1 MQFQISLFIV
11 LILVLVPV
19 GVIIWLIMRLL
30 KKVDRK
36 SVVNESGINDN
47 QLKLEQLKMQHE
59 EKMLSK
65 KLSTPLKIQAMERL
79 VLFLERLEPQQLV
92 SRNLEQG
99 MELRTFHLRLLH
111 NIREE
116 FEHNLAQQLYISKE
130 AWVLV
135 QNARDEVVKQINVQ
149 VSNLPENAE
158 ASLLATALVT
168 LHIAIIDE
176 AVDTIQAEFQKL

>member
-30 KKVDRK
+30 KKMDRK

-47 QLKLEQLKMQHE
+47 QLMLEQLKMQHE

-99 MELRTFHLRLLH
+99 MQLRTFHLRLLH

-116 FEHNLAQQLYISKE
+116 FEHNLAQQLYVSKE

-135 QNARDEVVKQINVQ
+135 QTARDEVVKQINVQ

-168 LHIAIIDE
+168 LHITILDE
-176 AVDTIQAEFQKL
+176 AVDTIQAEFQEL

>member
-1 MQFQISLFIV
+1 MQFQISLVIV

-19 GVIIWLIMRLL
+19 VAITWLIVRLV
-30 KKVDRK
+30 KRMDAKNVPDE
-36 SVVNESGINDN
+36 SVFNDN
-47 QLKLEQLKMQHE
+47 QLRLEQLKMLHE

-79 VLFLERLEPQQLV
+79 ILFLERLQPQQLV
-92 SRNLEQG
+92 YRNMEQG

-116 FEHNLAQQLYISKE
+116 FEHNLAQQLYVSKE
-130 AWVLV
+130 AWNLV
-135 QNARDEVVKQINVQ
+135 QNARDELVKQINVQ
-149 VSNLPENAE
+149 VGNLPESAD

-168 LHIAIIDE
+168 LHIAVINE
-176 AVDTIQAEFQKL
+176 AIDTIQAEFQKL